1 MPENSSLGM
10 DRYYQFRSEL
20 KNLYKHDMSAN
31 GDLACKVL
39 EIRDKNRCVNSI
51 EVSIDEGRIIIEFDP
66 KTNEKKRK
74 TITHNITDSIN
85 NFIIDNKSKINI
97 DEEDFNKLVNN
108 ETCCCDVYAVGDQVT
123 FGLF

>member
-1 MPENSSLGM
+1 MPENTNLSM
-10 DRYYQFRSEL
+10 DHYYQFRSEL
-20 KNLYKHDMSAN
+20 KNLYKYDTSAN

-74 TITHNITDSIN
+74 SITYSITESIN
-85 NFIIDNKSKINI
+85 NFIMDNRAKINI
-97 DEEDFNKLVNN
+97 DDEDFNKLVNN
-108 ETCCCDVYAVGDQVT
+108 KSCCCDVYAVGDQVT